1 MSIHAALNHVTH
13 YRYDRLVNLGPQV
26 VRLRPAP
33 HCRSRIVSYSL
44 KVEPSEGHFLNWQ
57 QDPFANYQARLVFPN
72 KTREFKVTVDVVV
85 EMAVYNPFDF
95 FLEPS
100 AEEFPFK
107 YAPMLQEELLPYLLA
122 DERTPLLSEYLAR
135 IDYTKRRTIDFLV
148 DINQLLHQDI
158 KYLIRMEPGVQ
169 TPEETLT
176 LKSGSCR
183 DSGWLLVQLL
193 RHCGLAARFV
203 SGYLIQ
209 LKPDVKSLDGPSGT
223 EVDFTDLHAWC
234 EVYLPGAGWIGLDAT
249 SGLLAGEG
257 HIPLACTPQPSGAA
271 PIEGAV
277 DEAEVEFSHH
287 MAVTRIYESPRV
299 TKPYTEE
306 QWAEVMTLGAAVD
319 RELVQGDVRL
329 TMGGEPT
336 FVAVSDRDAPEWN
349 TDALGPTKRG
359 FATAL
364 VHKLRAEYGQGGFLH
379 FGQGKWYPGE
389 QLPRWAL
396 NIYWRADGQPV
407 WSDPSLFTDEREPTH
422 YTSEDARRFTHAL
435 AKRLGL
441 TDQYIQT
448 GYEDSWYYLWR
459 ERRLPVNVDPFNSK
473 LDDEMERARLR
484 RVFENKLDTPV
495 GFVLPIRSTDPLA
508 ASSTRWT
515 TGPWFFRDER
525 MYLMPGDSPM
535 GLRLPLDSL
544 PWVSKS
550 DFPYMVERDPTEERG
565 ALPAH
570 GALAARYGAGAPGS
584 AASGAAASSG
594 RATPS
599 GLPYLAGAAPAGEAV
614 RKFQSTSAA
623 TKSAAMIDSVPQRS
637 QSAHWITRTALC
649 VEVRDPRRASGP
661 KAEAVGVKSGVLYVF
676 MPPLERLE
684 DYLDLLSAIEAT
696 AKSVG
701 VKLLIEGY
709 PPPRDPRLKLL
720 QVTPDPG
727 VIEVN
732 IHPVN
737 NWKEL
742 VANTEF
748 LYNAAFESRLSAE
761 KFMTDGRHTGT
772 GGGNHF
778 VMGGATPADSPFL
791 RRPELLASLLLY
803 WHNHPSLSYL
813 FSGMF
818 VGPTSQAP
826 RVDEARNDQLYE
838 LEIAIE
844 QIYKYREL
852 YGATGDGP
860 PLAGRAPSGGNS
872 FMPPWLVDR
881 TLRNIL
887 IDATGNTHR
896 SEFSIDKMYSPDS
909 ATGRLGLLELRAF
922 EMPPHPRMS
931 IVQQLLLRALV
942 ARFWKKPY
950 QAPLTRWGTELHDRF
965 MLPTFIKMDFD
976 DVVADMR
983 AAGYPFD
990 PSWFAPH
997 VEFRFPLV
1005 GAVQSA
1011 GIELTLRCALEPWHV
1026 MGEEGTAGGTARYVD
1041 SSLERMEVHV
1051 KGLNESRYV
1060 ITCNGRALPLQSTG
1074 TVGEFVAGVRYK
1086 AWNPP
1091 SSLHTTIGVH
1101 APLTFDIV
1109 DTWMKRSLGGCQYH
1123 VAHPGGLSYDSFP
1136 VNSYEAESRR
1146 LTRFTS
1152 TGHTPGVMHIP
1163 PATINVAGSK
1173 EFPFTRDL
1181 RRD

>member
-122 DERTPLLSEYLAR
+122 DERTPLLSEYLAK

-508 ASSTRWT
+508 ASNTRWT

-599 GLPYLAGAAPAGEAV
+599 GLPYLAGAATAGEAV

-623 TKSAAMIDSVPQRS
+623 TKSAATIDSVPQRS
-637 QSAHWITRTALC
+637 QSAYWITRTALC

-1091 SSLHTTIGVH
+1091 SSLHPTIGVH